1 VTVVVRDATPGE
13 LADWDRRTVEGAA
26 GHVYQSRAWAEHR
39 ATTGWRPRY
48 LIADEAHPALV
59 LSRPWVLIGGAG
71 AYIPRGPVTSGALG
85 DDGEPAAA
93 RLVAIARWLGG
104 QGVDVV
110 SSDAE
115 IPAATGYGP
124 ALRSAGFR
132 PIPEIQ
138 PSRHRLSLPLVP
150 GTDDDTVFA
159 GLSKST
165 RQRIE
170 GAIAATLRVAR
181 YDLGGAPNDDGL
193 FEAPPDPVDAA
204 LDGFYGLLESTG
216 QRRHFRF
223 GPRAAF
229 VPWWTAAHAR
239 GFLVYLEARLRDAQG
254 EDRAVAGLILYR
266 HGRRL
271 TTVHSADRAELRTA
285 IPGIMHLLRWRAIQ
299 LAIREGRDE
308 MDLGGVDV
316 GPDHLEPSGDDPMA
330 GLYAHKRSFGARWVE
345 MTGAHEIVL
354 RSWRYGAG
362 RLTGRV
368 AATVRR

>member
-1 VTVVVRDATPGE
+1 MTVAVREATPEE

-39 ATTGWRPRY
+39 ATTGWRARY
-48 LIADEAHPALV
+48 LIADDAHPALV
-59 LSRPWVLIGGAG
+59 LSRPWALIGGAG

-124 ALRSAGFR
+124 ALRAAGFR

-170 GAIAATLRVAR
+170 GAIAADVRVAR
-181 YDLGGAPNDDGL
+181 YDLGGAPDDDAI
-193 FEAPPDPVDAA
+193 FEAPSGPADAA

-254 EDRAVAGLILYR
+254 ADRAVAGLVLYR

-271 TTVHSADRAELRTA
+271 TTVHSADRAELRA
-285 IPGIMHLLRWRAIQ
+285 ELPGVMHLLRWRAIQ

-316 GPDHLEPSGDDPMA
+316 GPDHLEPTGDDPMA

-345 MTGAHEIVL
+345 MTGAHELVL